1 MARTAINSVTRRFTE
16 HPASVEETY
25 AEHFKVA
32 VGFARTLAVAAG
44 AAAVH
49 AIVPAWCERS
59 ASRRI
64 VELHEQISTGH
75 RAAITDE
82 LHHELR
88 VAS

>member
-16 HPASVEETY
+16 HPAAVDETY
-25 AEHFKVA
+25 GEHFKVA
-32 VGFARTLAVAAG
+32 AGFARTLAVAAA

-64 VELHEQISTGH
+64 VELHERISTGH
-75 RAAITDE
+75 RAAITEALHDE
-82 LHHELR
+82 LR
-88 VAS
+88 IAS